1 VERKIRERGKNRTAR
16 GENPEKSILE
26 RGGSNLEGGES
37 NLEGGKGELRGGKA
51 T

>member
-1 VERKIRERGKNRTAR
+1 MERKIRERGKNRTAM

-37 NLEGGKGELRGGKA
+37 DLEGGGKQPRRGER
-51 T
+51 